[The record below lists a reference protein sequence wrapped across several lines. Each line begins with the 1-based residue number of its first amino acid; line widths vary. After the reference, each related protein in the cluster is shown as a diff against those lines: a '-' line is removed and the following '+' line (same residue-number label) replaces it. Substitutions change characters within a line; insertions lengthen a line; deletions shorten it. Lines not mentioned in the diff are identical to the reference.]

1 MIDNSKED
9 NNLSKRIDI
18 FNILDENIEPN
29 KELTWREELVQV
41 KERYDNFD
49 IDKMCARCIKEQYE
63 LGIKN
68 SEGEL
73 ITPIR
78 CTGIYSFKNDTVS
91 KYGEDIYNS
100 MVDMMTAEQLDIAE
114 TTVNPLKWLG
124 STITDKK
131 LFSPRNYQALM
142 SLCSAKYKVLRCGRR
157 CIAEYEPV
165 LLSDGRLKA
174 IKDIEIGDSVVTY
187 YKGQAINKPVT
198 DKIENGVK
206 EVFRITLN
214 DNRTVDCTSN
224 HPLLLDGREWKSI
237 EQGLKVGDKV
247 TTLTDYHLFGD
258 YSNVIEAKLLGYLLA
273 DGYIPDSMKQTPKFT
288 SCTPAYIEEVRSLV
302 EEKFGYKCNV
312 RPRTE
317 SAAIDVYLTDS
328 NKGTKNKV
336 KEWLKDKEI
345 LGVKG
350 DKNRKILNY
359 ISKYDKESFGYFVNR
374 LWSGDGCVSL
384 WTNASRPNGKR
395 IEVSLTTS
403 NKDLADTLKAIFI
416 KLNIN
421 TRVAE
426 QRRITNV
433 SKKLSVCWKLIIG
446 DSISI
451 KNFFKLTGPIYGK
464 EQNSKEAL
472 IEIEKRKYTKPVAN
486 SKFFDKRIKKIEKIG
501 DINTYDISVAD
512 THNFVVNG
520 IVTHNTGKSF
530 TMTVGALHRLVSRD
544 NYRVLMVAPQDTMIK
559 EIVELIEKFCN
570 AMEVNPIVH
579 QTQSPIHQITFNTG
593 STFKGVTAGANKAK
607 AVRGKGGDLV
617 ILDECF
623 PAKTQIT
630 MWDGTTKSISEI
642 KKGDR
647 VLSYDEVK
655 NQLVIKRVTEAR
667 CNGKKDV
674 YTFITVSGKKIHCTA
689 EHPLWTREGWVP
701 AFEAK
706 SVATTKT
713 KTGEYFF
720 EGIIGSRYKSN
731 ELVYNFEVKDTHT
744 YIADDFIVHN
754 CDYLDPDAF
763 TAILALLMDNAD
775 VEFWASS
782 TPNGESILYK
792 LANDPA
798 YKEFHL
804 PSFVVPQYTDE
815 LDKMFKSKLDDTGYN
830 QEVRANFNS
839 SRDGVY
845 PLNFIKQ
852 ATVKDEIIINK
863 DYVKQNRKDCI
874 LIMGVDWNHDKVGTR
889 IVIVC
894 YDKLSGRYVILH
906 KDKIS
911 KEGWSQPLAV
921 EKIVQLNREFD
932 LDHIYVDEGFGVAQA
947 SQLRLFAQQQFG
959 KVPARHPDLK
969 LAKVVAV
976 KFGSSLDVKDPVS
989 GEDYKKQTKQYMIE
1003 HSVDILTR
1011 GLIILHEENDADI
1024 IAQMKNY
1031 IVKNKSATGLK
1042 TFGYVDTQ
1050 IADHDLD
1057 AYNLA
1062 LHGFH
1067 QEYSEFV
1074 NTGPIVGVSSLLKQA
1089 PIQLDDQVSIVSH
1102 STSMIINTRESFLK
1116 NKFRKGRTSQF
1127 KTRKVW

>member
-9 NNLSKRIDI
+9 DNLSKRIDI

-124 STITDKK
+124 STIADKK
-131 LFSPRNYQALM
+131 LFSPRNYQTMM
-142 SLCSAKYKVLRCGRR
+142 SSCSARYKVFRCGRR
-157 CIAEYEPV
+157 I
-165 LLSDGRLKA
+165 
-174 IKDIEIGDSVVTY
+174 
-187 YKGQAINKPVT
+187 
-198 DKIENGVK
+198 
-206 EVFRITLN
+206 
-214 DNRTVDCTSN
+214 
-224 HPLLLDGREWKSI
+224 
-237 EQGLKVGDKV
+237 
-247 TTLTDYHLFGD
+247 
-258 YSNVIEAKLLGYLLA
+258 
-273 DGYIPDSMKQTPKFT
+273 
-288 SCTPAYIEEVRSLV
+288 
-302 EEKFGYKCNV
+302 
-312 RPRTE
+312 
-317 SAAIDVYLTDS
+317 
-328 NKGTKNKV
+328 
-336 KEWLKDKEI
+336 
-345 LGVKG
+345 
-350 DKNRKILNY
+350 
-359 ISKYDKESFGYFVNR
+359 
-374 LWSGDGCVSL
+374 
-384 WTNASRPNGKR
+384 
-395 IEVSLTTS
+395 
-403 NKDLADTLKAIFI
+403 
-416 KLNIN
+416 
-421 TRVAE
+421 
-426 QRRITNV
+426 
-433 SKKLSVCWKLIIG
+433 
-446 DSISI
+446 
-451 KNFFKLTGPIYGK
+451 
-464 EQNSKEAL
+464 
-472 IEIEKRKYTKPVAN
+472 
-486 SKFFDKRIKKIEKIG
+486 
-501 DINTYDISVAD
+501 
-512 THNFVVNG
+512 
-520 IVTHNTGKSF
+520 GKSF

-559 EIVELIEKFCN
+559 EIVELIERFCN

-932 LDHIYVDEGFGVAQA
+932 LDHIYVDEGFGVAQT

-989 GEDYKKQTKQYMIE
+989 GEDYKKQTKQYMVE

-1074 NTGPIVGVSSLLKQA
+1074 NTGPIVGVSNLLKQA